1 MNRLTELRKTAG
13 LTQEEVAEKSG
24 LTVRTIQRLESGA
37 STPRA
42 YTLRQLGEALG
53 VAPEMLTDFSGTNTV
68 ITPLVPNTE
77 DKQNAD
83 DSLEW
88 LNLSCFSYLVLP
100 FFHILIPLY
109 LLKKHKTVAG
119 KKIVQGQIY
128 WMILLHSSM
137 LLTLAYNLFRKHYL
151 HHSDG
156 QISYLLVAGI
166 LYLFNGIRLIRDHV
180 RIMSGKSRA
189 HSPVL

>member
-1 MNRLTELRKTAG
+1 MNRLTELRKAAG

-24 LTVRTIQRLESGA
+24 LTVRTIQRLESG
-37 STPRA
+37 SSVPRA
-42 YTLRQLGEALG
+42 YTLRKLGEALG
-53 VAPEMLTDFSGTNTV
+53 MAPEMLTVPSAPASVT
-68 ITPLVPNTE
+68 PNTAAAE
-77 DKQNAD
+77 NTD

-100 FFHILIPLY
+100 FFHILIPLH
-109 LLKKHKTVAG
+109 LLKKHKTAAG
-119 KKIVQGQIY
+119 KKIVRGQIY

-137 LLTLAYNLFRKHYL
+137 LLTLAYNLFRKHFF

-156 QISYLLVAGI
+156 QISYLLVAGVM
-166 LYLFNGIRLIRDHV
+166 YLLNGIRLVRDHV